1 MEWSVETAMDSGAAK
16 AVSGGDVTELR
27 MANVTVPRWRT
38 YPYGKRVDVVF
49 TAVERPEW
57 WRRWLQAVFLGWRW
71 ERIE

>member
-1 MEWSVETAMDSGAAK
+1 MTEYRV
-16 AVSGGDVTELR
+16 VDVLE
-27 MANVTVPRWRT
+27 PQWRT
-38 YPYGKRVDVVF
+38 YPYGKRVEVIL

>member
-1 MEWSVETAMDSGAAK
+1 MAEAVDVLEMQLDVPPK
-16 AVSGGDVTELR
+16 A
-27 MANVTVPRWRT
+27 RWRT
-38 YPYGKRVDVVF
+38 HPYGKRVEVVL